1 MKVKVKFLSILR
13 EVFGG
18 EEKEIK
24 LKNKANIQDLLDNL
38 CDTSQRR
45 QTIFSDSSEPK
56 AYIHILKNGKPIQS
70 LDGIHT
76 KLEEDDIVTIIRPL
90 GGG

>member
-1 MKVKVKFLSILR
+1 MKVKVKFPSILR

-45 QTIFSDSSEPK
+45 QRIFGDSSEPK
-56 AYIHILKNGKPIQS
+56 YIHILRNGKPIQS

-76 KLEEDDIVTIIRPL
+76 KLEKDDAVTIIRPL
-90 GGG
+90 CGG

>member
-1 MKVKVKFLSILR
+1 MKVKVKFLPILR

-38 CDTSQRR
+38 CDTSLRR
-45 QTIFSDSSEPK
+45 QTIFGDSSEPK
-56 AYIHILKNGKPIQS
+56 TYIHILKNGKPIQS
-70 LDGIHT
+70 LHGIHT
-76 KLEEDDIVTIIRPL
+76 KLEKDDVVTILRPL
-90 GGG
+90 CGG